1 MRVFPHLIQHHRL
14 AVVRDGK
21 HAREVVPCVLGD
33 VSTTS
38 IRVELMGMMVKRAA
52 ATTGAV
58 RAFICAW
65 SRTCPWSLNH
75 FRTAAWDF
83 PVSATREA
91 SQSGRGAKVSTKNK
105 HKLLL
110 LCGRRGS
117 TAGGLLAKDGV
128 LPRASAGRV
137 RVGAGTS
144 SGE

>member
-1 MRVFPHLIQHHRL
+1 MRVFSHLIQHHRL

-21 HAREVVPCVLGD
+21 HTRKVVPCVLGD
-33 VSTTS
+33 VSTSS
-38 IRVELMGMMVKRAA
+38 IRVKLMDMIVKRTA

-75 FRTAAWDF
+75 FRTAAWDL
-83 PVSATREA
+83 PVSATRDA

-105 HKLLL
+105 QKLLL

-117 TAGGLLAKDGV
+117 TAGVLLAEDGV

-137 RVGAGTS
+137 RFGARTS